1 MKSVVIRDLVI
12 GEGMAKICAPVTG
25 ISEEEIL
32 EQSKAICA
40 LDADILEWRCD
51 WYEEVLNSD
60 QVKSILAR
68 LRKCI
73 GDMALLVTFRTKK
86 EGGQLEVDQGTYEA
100 ILMSVIESGYADMVD
115 LEIMSDPQTVAS
127 VIHLAHER
135 GMYVVASNHDFNG
148 TPESEVLL
156 GRMALMDKAGADI
169 LKIAVMPGKAKDVV
183 RLLDVTEEASKFGRP
198 VITMSMSGLGLV
210 SRISGE
216 VFGSAVTFGCVG
228 RASAP
233 GQIEVTELR
242 KILELIHDNL
252 CGCSSAKKTQKIVR

>member
-51 WYEEVLNSD
+51 WYKEVLNSD
-60 QVKSILAR
+60 QVKRVLER

-86 EGGQLEVDQGTYEA
+86 EGGQLEVDLKTYEA
-100 ILMSVIESGYADMVD
+100 ILMSAIESGYADMVD
-115 LEIMSDPQTVAS
+115 LEIMSDSQTVDT
-127 VIHLAHER
+127 VIRSAHEK
-135 GMYVVASNHDFNG
+135 GVYVVASNHDFDR
-148 TPESEVLL
+148 TPEKEVLL
-156 GRMALMDKAGADI
+156 ERMALMDKAGADI
-169 LKIAVMPGKAKDVV
+169 LKIAVMPQKAKDVV

-210 SRISGE
+210 SRLSGE

-252 CGCSSAKKTQKIVR
+252 CGCSSAKTLQKIVR